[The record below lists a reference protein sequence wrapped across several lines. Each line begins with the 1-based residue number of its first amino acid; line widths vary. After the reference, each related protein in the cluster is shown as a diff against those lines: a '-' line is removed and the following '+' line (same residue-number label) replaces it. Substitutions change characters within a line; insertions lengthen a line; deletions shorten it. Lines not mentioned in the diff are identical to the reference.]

1 MIEKEIDQ
9 NAFDVVLRDIRLK
22 VCDCVALVREDSA
35 VLRIA
40 FPCLNLSWSA
50 LPVEVVG
57 PSGDQFLVTD
67 GGQVL
72 RQLQRSA
79 SNEETR
85 RRMDLQ
91 LRTAAEQFGMEQTAT
106 DYRSVCPLTEAG
118 DALSRMLQFLSRCET
133 ALDLRLDHAART
145 REQFVALLTQCSGLP
160 AHQWLEPLSGL
171 GEFQPLRLR
180 SQPPWQV
187 LLIESD
193 HDAQL
198 ALTLCQARELRE
210 NTDQVLAVYR
220 NQMRINRRLVAQ
232 LTNLVDK
239 QFASIAD
246 SQRIERFLRSLVP
259 AGGV

>member
-79 SNEETR
+79 SNEEICNCGRPPSSSAWSKPPPT
-85 RRMDLQ
+85 
-91 LRTAAEQFGMEQTAT
+91 TAA
-106 DYRSVCPLTEAG
+106 S
-118 DALSRMLQFLSRCET
+118 
-133 ALDLRLDHAART
+133 AR
-145 REQFVALLTQCSGLP
+145 
-160 AHQWLEPLSGL
+160 
-171 GEFQPLRLR
+171 
-180 SQPPWQV
+180 
-187 LLIESD
+187 
-193 HDAQL
+193 
-198 ALTLCQARELRE
+198 
-210 NTDQVLAVYR
+210 
-220 NQMRINRRLVAQ
+220 
-232 LTNLVDK
+232 
-239 QFASIAD
+239 
-246 SQRIERFLRSLVP
+246 
-259 AGGV
+259 